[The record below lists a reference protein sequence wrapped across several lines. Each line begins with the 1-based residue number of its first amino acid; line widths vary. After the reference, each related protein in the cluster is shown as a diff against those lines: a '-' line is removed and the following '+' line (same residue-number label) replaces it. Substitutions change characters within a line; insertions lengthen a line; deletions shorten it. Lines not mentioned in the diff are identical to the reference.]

1 MCLKVIGV
9 LIVVTAC
16 SLMGFALAN
25 DYIAKINNLDA
36 FKKSLRILKGK
47 IKYDNLSVFEAMEL
61 IKINNNVIENFY
73 HKVSEVYFMEEKT
86 LFESW
91 KMAVNK
97 YLKKEIKIDKQETDL
112 ILTFGTNLGVTDRE
126 TQLSNIDECINDIQ
140 EVILQLKEEKHSL
153 CIIMRHCNI
162 FAVFKES

>member
-25 DYIAKINNLDA
+25 EYIAKINNLDA

-97 YLKKEIKIDKQETDL
+97 YLKKEIKFCFISSGFNIFISEL
-112 ILTFGTNLGVTDRE
+112 ILSPLPPTYLFYCSMLIYV
-126 TQLSNIDECINDIQ
+126 LSNG
-140 EVILQLKEEKHSL
+140 
-153 CIIMRHCNI
+153 
-162 FAVFKES
+162 

>member
-25 DYIAKINNLDA
+25 EYIAKINNLDA

-47 IKYDNLSVFEAMEL
+47 IKYDNLSVFE
-61 IKINNNVIENFY
+61 
-73 HKVSEVYFMEEKT
+73 
-86 LFESW
+86 SW

-97 YLKKEIKIDKQETDL
+97 YLKKEIKFDKQETDV

-140 EVILQLKEEKHSL
+140 EVILQLKEEKNNKCKLYKCLGTFSGIL
-153 CIIMRHCNI
+153 I
-162 FAVFKES
+162 AVLLI

>member
-25 DYIAKINNLDA
+25 EYIAKINNLDA

-97 YLKKEIKIDKQETDL
+97 YLKSRKRT
-112 ILTFGTNLGVTDRE
+112 
-126 TQLSNIDECINDIQ
+126 
-140 EVILQLKEEKHSL
+140 
-153 CIIMRHCNI
+153 
-162 FAVFKES
+162 